1 MGQTMKEIEDYCQ
14 QMSKNDDA
22 RIQEGTEVD
31 QPLLQYVGF
40 LGEQN

>member
-1 MGQTMKEIEDYCQ
+1 MYIDYQ
-14 QMSKNDDA
+14 SKLDCENLKITDDA